1 MNGRFS
7 PSLNK
12 PQTSETRLVATV
24 IHYAP
29 SNLDLCSYLEG
40 PAKDGRSEGGA
51 RASRGGGGKGEGGIF
66 FG

>member
-40 PAKDGRSEGGA
+40 PAKASFRDLVIGLGATIQKKGRPPV
-51 RASRGGGGKGEGGIF
+51 
-66 FG
+66 